1 MLILYI
7 ESKLGLHE
15 VRVLSDE
22 GTGFAHIAVVRLA
35 FFTVFVVNICCDALV
50 YGHVLLWKIVVVFV
64 IAVEMA
70 HFPLEYLCT
79 HIAFCSAYG
88 QIDVIVMEAYRFW
101 NGKFIFK

>member
-22 GTGFAHIAVVRLA
+22 GTGFTHIAVVCFT
-35 FFTVFVVNICCDALV
+35 FFAVFVVDICCDALV
-50 YGHVLLWKIVVVFV
+50 YGHVLLWQIVVVFV

-79 HIAFCSAYG
+79 HIAFCSADG